1 MRFWTSTGLSALDPK
16 RKHLF
21 FVEMDL
27 FASGRGNPMVWWAKS
42 VEKPNIKFLTDA
54 SKDAG
59 KVSAAIGAD
68 GVGYVVQSLDS
79 VEKFDPIEMTLV
91 DPNILIPNKFDATR
105 RKQTTILMQLIDRA
119 TTGAKVNGGIGG
131 FTRELGA
138 VRINQMANV
147 DTMESLINPATTVAS
162 ISGAGTDPFNL
173 GPEISQTYGNL
184 AVSETWT
191 LYNPYFT
198 AIDFGSLDYSD
209 ENLVEI
215 KLSLGYTGF
224 SLSVAGD
231 NRSYTIGD
239 RRPPPSAPRR
249 RTRRGSGRPGAPP
262 RPITRGT

>member
-42 VEKPNIKFLTDA
+42 VEKPNIKFQTNSSNA
-54 SKDAG
+54 AG
-59 KVSAAIGAD
+59 KVAAAINTRAG
-68 GVGYVVQSLDS
+68 GMKIQSLDA
-79 VEKFDPIEMTLV
+79 VEQFDPIEMTLV
-91 DPNILIPNKFDATR
+91 DPNILIPNKFGEAR
-105 RKQTTILMQLIDRA
+105 KKQTTILMELIDRA
-119 TTGAKVNGGIGG
+119 TTGAKVNGGVTG
-131 FTRELGA
+131 FTRQLGE

-147 DTMESLINPATTVAS
+147 ESLINPATTVAS
-162 ISGAGTDPFNL
+162 TTGAGVDPFNL
-173 GPEISQTYGNL
+173 DPEISQTFGNL

-231 NRSYTIGD
+231 NRSYTIGS
-239 RRPPPSAPRR
+239 RTISTTRSRSGGGAAGLPS
-249 RTRRGSGRPGAPP
+249 SNS
-262 RPITRGT
+262 